1 MFEYIV
7 PTTYT
12 VYAFVSMMSNQ
23 SKKTS
28 GTWER
33 KHTKLHRGCDENFKS
48 FVYLQVQNN
57 LPAAKLSKNKR
68 LIVIC

>member
-12 VYAFVSMMSNQ
+12 VYAFVLMMSHQ
-23 SKKTS
+23 IKKTS

-33 KHTKLHRGCDENFKS
+33 KHTELPRGFDAS
-48 FVYLQVQNN
+48 FESLVNLQVQNN
-57 LPAAKLSKNKR
+57 LSVTKLFQK
-68 LIVIC
+68 